1 MNELG
6 SLAAVYEA
14 TREIGMS
21 VSCSAGIALFP
32 DDAADSKALLR
43 AANLAELTV
52 SGG

>member
-1 MNELG
+1 MNSDL
-6 SLAAVYEA
+6 LQPAYEA

-21 VSCSAGIALFP
+21 VSCSASISLFP
-32 DDAADSKALLR
+32 DDAADSNALLR